1 MYKRD
6 YLSYPDY
13 NNPNF
18 VNDISRKAEFNLNK
32 IKLNKDNQCDNE
44 NFELANHQR
53 LLKNFVNNY
62 TPYKSLLLFH
72 GVGVGKTCSGVTI
85 SESFRDTYVRNNK
98 KIIIVRKSGLN
109 QGWMDTIYDPEKGEY
124 VNRSIIFKNW
134 KEEAIDI
141 LGGTRCGKI
150 PFKERSSLTPEQL
163 AEQRTI
169 RCYRLLYGIL
179 SFKGTK
185 ANGED
190 HEVANLPVLWRV
202 TGTAFAPVGSALDQV
217 NKRKKLMFTTTFS
230 IDSKRQKKGGNVFYI
245 PEISVNADANLEMSK
260 EDMETLTVF
269 QDIINTENAEVVDLY
284 KAAKKGQPTSS
295 DGESAKV
302 VKQVE
307 DPVEVLS
314 N

>member
-1 MYKRD
+1 M
-6 YLSYPDY
+6 
-13 NNPNF
+13 
-18 VNDISRKAEFNLNK
+18 
-32 IKLNKDNQCDNE
+32 DNE
-44 NFELANHQR
+44 IANI
-53 LLKNFVNNY
+53 NNMSDEQI
-62 TPYKSLLLFH
+62 KQAIGQDDGSS
-72 GVGVGKTCSGVTI
+72 SGVSIPRLGINRSPEDDDGNQLPVGHLFTYDSSVGQNVFGKPVTFRPFI
-85 SESFRDTYVRNNK
+85 SAMQY
-98 KIIIVRKSGLN
+98 
-109 QGWMDTIYDPEKGEY
+109 MHYDPEKGEY

-141 LGGTRCGKI
+141 LGGTRCGKV
-150 PFKERSSLTPEQL
+150 PFKERASLTPEQL

-179 SFKGTK
+179 SFKGKK

-190 HEVANLPVLWRV
+190 HEVTNLPVLWRV

-269 QDIINTENAEVVDLY
+269 QDIINTENTEIVDLY

>member
-1 MYKRD
+1 M
-6 YLSYPDY
+6 
-13 NNPNF
+13 
-18 VNDISRKAEFNLNK
+18 
-32 IKLNKDNQCDNE
+32 DNE
-44 NFELANHQR
+44 IANINNMSDEQIKQAIGQDDGSSSGISIPR
-53 LLKNFVNNY
+53 LGINRSPEDDDGNQLPVGH
-62 TPYKSLLLFH
+62 LFTYDSS
-72 GVGVGKTCSGVTI
+72 VGQNVFGKPVTFRPFI
-85 SESFRDTYVRNNK
+85 SAMQY
-98 KIIIVRKSGLN
+98 
-109 QGWMDTIYDPEKGEY
+109 MHYDPEKGEY

-179 SFKGTK
+179 SFKGKK

-230 IDSKRQKKGGNVFYI
+230 IDSKRQKKGGNVYYT
-245 PEISVNADANLEMSK
+245 PEISVNADANLQMSK

-314 N
+314 S

>member
-1 MYKRD
+1 MSNEIANIKNMSNEQIMQAIGQDDGSGGGINIPRLGINRSPEDDDGNQLPVGHLFTYDASVGQNVFGKPVTFR
-6 YLSYPDY
+6 P
-13 NNPNF
+13 F
-18 VNDISRKAEFNLNK
+18 ISAM
-32 IKLNKDNQCDNE
+32 QYM
-44 NFELANHQR
+44 H
-53 LLKNFVNNY
+53 
-62 TPYKSLLLFH
+62 
-72 GVGVGKTCSGVTI
+72 
-85 SESFRDTYVRNNK
+85 
-98 KIIIVRKSGLN
+98 
-109 QGWMDTIYDPEKGEY
+109 YDPEKGEY

-179 SFKGTK
+179 SFKGKK

-230 IDSKRQKKGGNVFYI
+230 VDSKRQKKGGNVYYT
-245 PEISVNADANLEMSK
+245 PEISVNADANLQMSK

>member
-1 MYKRD
+1 M
-6 YLSYPDY
+6 SNEIANI
-13 NNPNF
+13 NNMSNEQIMQAIGQDDGSGGGINIPRLGINRSPEDDDGNQLPVGHLF
-18 VNDISRKAEFNLNK
+18 TYDASVGQNVFGKPVTFRPFISAM
-32 IKLNKDNQCDNE
+32 QYM
-44 NFELANHQR
+44 H
-53 LLKNFVNNY
+53 
-62 TPYKSLLLFH
+62 
-72 GVGVGKTCSGVTI
+72 
-85 SESFRDTYVRNNK
+85 
-98 KIIIVRKSGLN
+98 
-109 QGWMDTIYDPEKGEY
+109 YDPEKGEY

-141 LGGTRCGKI
+141 LGGTRCGKV
-150 PFKERSSLTPEQL
+150 PFKERTSLTPEQL

-179 SFKGTK
+179 SFKGKK

-190 HEVANLPVLWRV
+190 HEVTNLPVLWRV

-245 PEISVNADANLEMSK
+245 PEISVDADANLEMSK

>member
-1 MYKRD
+1 M
-6 YLSYPDY
+6 
-13 NNPNF
+13 
-18 VNDISRKAEFNLNK
+18 
-32 IKLNKDNQCDNE
+32 DNE
-44 NFELANHQR
+44 IANINNMSDEQIKQAIGQDDGSSSGISIPR
-53 LLKNFVNNY
+53 LGINRSPEDDDGNQLPVGH
-62 TPYKSLLLFH
+62 LFTYDSS
-72 GVGVGKTCSGVTI
+72 VGQNVFGKPVTFRPFI
-85 SESFRDTYVRNNK
+85 SAMQY
-98 KIIIVRKSGLN
+98 
-109 QGWMDTIYDPEKGEY
+109 MHYDPEKGEY

-150 PFKERSSLTPEQL
+150 PFKERTSLTPEQL

-179 SFKGTK
+179 SFKGKK

>member
-1 MYKRD
+1 MSNEIANIKNMSNEQIMQAIGQDDGSGGGINIPRLGINRSPEDDDGNQLPVGHLFTYDASVGQNVFGKPVTFR
-6 YLSYPDY
+6 P
-13 NNPNF
+13 F
-18 VNDISRKAEFNLNK
+18 ISAM
-32 IKLNKDNQCDNE
+32 QYM
-44 NFELANHQR
+44 H
-53 LLKNFVNNY
+53 
-62 TPYKSLLLFH
+62 
-72 GVGVGKTCSGVTI
+72 
-85 SESFRDTYVRNNK
+85 
-98 KIIIVRKSGLN
+98 
-109 QGWMDTIYDPEKGEY
+109 YDPEKGEY

-141 LGGTRCGKI
+141 LGGTRCGKV
-150 PFKERSSLTPEQL
+150 PFKERTSLTPEQL

-179 SFKGTK
+179 SFKGKK

-314 N
+314 S

>member
-1 MYKRD
+1 M
-6 YLSYPDY
+6 
-13 NNPNF
+13 
-18 VNDISRKAEFNLNK
+18 
-32 IKLNKDNQCDNE
+32 DNE
-44 NFELANHQR
+44 IANI
-53 LLKNFVNNY
+53 NNMSDEQI
-62 TPYKSLLLFH
+62 KQAIGQDDGSS
-72 GVGVGKTCSGVTI
+72 SGVSIPRLGINRSPEDDDGNQLPVGHLFTYDSSVGQNVFGKPVTFRPFI
-85 SESFRDTYVRNNK
+85 SAMQY
-98 KIIIVRKSGLN
+98 
-109 QGWMDTIYDPEKGEY
+109 MHYDPEKGEY

-179 SFKGTK
+179 SFKGKK

-245 PEISVNADANLEMSK
+245 PEISVNADANLQMSK

-269 QDIINTENAEVVDLY
+269 QDVINTENAEVVDLY

>member
-1 MYKRD
+1 MENEIANIKNMSDEQIMQAIGQDDGSSSGIKIPRLGINRSPEDDDGNQLPVGHLFTYDSSVGQNVFGKPVTFRPFISAMQ
-6 YLSYPDY
+6 YMHY
-13 NNPNF
+13 N
-18 VNDISRKAEFNLNK
+18 
-32 IKLNKDNQCDNE
+32 
-44 NFELANHQR
+44 
-53 LLKNFVNNY
+53 
-62 TPYKSLLLFH
+62 
-72 GVGVGKTCSGVTI
+72 
-85 SESFRDTYVRNNK
+85 
-98 KIIIVRKSGLN
+98 
-109 QGWMDTIYDPEKGEY
+109 PEKSEY

-141 LGGTRCGKI
+141 LGGTKCGKI

-169 RCYRLLYGIL
+169 RCYRLLYGLL
-179 SFKGTK
+179 SFKGKK

-190 HEVANLPVLWRV
+190 HTLTNLPVLWRV
-202 TGTAFAPVGSALDQV
+202 TGTAFSPVGSALDQI

-230 IDSKRQKKGGNVFYI
+230 IDSKRQKKGGNVYYT
-245 PEISVNADANLEMSK
+245 PEISVNADANLQMSK

-269 QDIINTENAEVVDLY
+269 QDIINTENSEVVDLY
-284 KAAKKGQPTSS
+284 KDAKKGQPTSS

-302 VKQVE
+302 IKQVE

>member
-1 MYKRD
+1 M
-6 YLSYPDY
+6 
-13 NNPNF
+13 
-18 VNDISRKAEFNLNK
+18 
-32 IKLNKDNQCDNE
+32 DNE
-44 NFELANHQR
+44 IANINNMSDEQIKQAIGQDDGSSSGISIPR
-53 LLKNFVNNY
+53 LGINRSPEDDDGNQLPVGH
-62 TPYKSLLLFH
+62 LFTYDSS
-72 GVGVGKTCSGVTI
+72 VGQNVFGKPVTFRPFI
-85 SESFRDTYVRNNK
+85 SAMQY
-98 KIIIVRKSGLN
+98 
-109 QGWMDTIYDPEKGEY
+109 MHYDPEKGEY

-141 LGGTRCGKI
+141 LGGTRCGKV
-150 PFKERSSLTPEQL
+150 PFKERTSLTPEQL

-179 SFKGTK
+179 SFKGKK

-190 HEVANLPVLWRV
+190 HEVTNLPVLWRV

-230 IDSKRQKKGGNVFYI
+230 IDSKRQKKGGNVYYT
-245 PEISVNADANLEMSK
+245 PEISVNADANLQMSK

-269 QDIINTENAEVVDLY
+269 QDIINTENTEIVDLY
-284 KAAKKGQPTSS
+284 KTAKKGQPTSS